1 MTVVWFVLGRHSR
14 KTETE
19 KKSEKP
25 VSVAKA
31 VRGNDLR
38 AVRDNVLAWARKA
51 FPDAEVRNLAAV
63 AALADDRAFAG
74 ELKKLQQALYS
85 GRGEGY
91 NQAAF
96 MEAFA
101 AADKRR
107 CGAAWR
113 RKIVKCLQSPVCR
126 FFPLIAFLAEN
137 LGDLEGMG
145 LNALVPEQHCPAP
158 LIMVKRQAL
167 PPFWN
172 SGLPG
177 NV

>member
-1 MTVVWFVLGRHSR
+1 VPVPVQTASAPLLWYLLAAFAGGIAVSMTVVWFVLGRHSR

-51 FPDAEVRNLAAV
+51 FPDAEVRNLDDV

-74 ELKKLQQALYS
+74 ELQKLQKALYS
-85 GRGEGY
+85 GRGEDY
-91 NQAAF
+91 NPAAF

-107 CGAAWR
+107 AK
-113 RKIVKCLQSPVCR
+113 RKK
-126 FFPLIAFLAEN
+126 
-137 LGDLEGMG
+137 GDERL
-145 LNALVPEQHCPAP
+145 
-158 LIMVKRQAL
+158 
-167 PPFWN
+167 
-172 SGLPG
+172 LPG
-177 NV
+177 LYE